1 MNFKYIRGYI
11 NEIIEDKYLNIRRK
25 FISTYQK
32 LRYGTSDE
40 ECWNVYRVIAKHNLK
55 KLQYF
60 RNMQRMSCPMTWTNE
75 YFNKQIDEVIW
86 AYDYI
91 LDDNKYN
98 PSPDCGHFEAYEV
111 IDGITRGGFIKDEAC
126 EKRWQEYHAKAK
138 ELEERKKKALI
149 WFAENLETFW
159 D

>member
-1 MNFKYIRGYI
+1 MNFNYFRGYI

-32 LRYGTSDE
+32 LRYGTSDQ
-40 ECWNVYRVIAKHNLK
+40 ECWNLYRVIAKHNLK

-60 RNMQRMSCPMTWTNE
+60 RNMQRMSYPVTYTNE

-91 LDDNKYN
+91 LDDNKNIINHDNLIYN
-98 PSPDCGHFEAYEV
+98 M
-111 IDGITRGGFIKDEAC
+111 ITYDNLDDLI
-126 EKRWQEYHAKAK
+126 EYCYK
-138 ELEERKKKALI
+138 LLNI
-149 WFAENLETFW
+149 F
-159 D
+159 